1 MYQALQLFLVFF
13 KIGTFTLGSGLAMV
27 PQIQRELVTRRHWL
41 DEDEFIDILAVAQ
54 SAPGPIAV
62 NLAIFLGVRINGAKG
77 LVATMFGSVLP
88 SFIIILMIALLF
100 QGIQNE
106 PLFIA
111 AFKAVKPASVA
122 LILVPV
128 ISIAKRSGVTG
139 WKCLIP
145 VAVALLI
152 TFTPVSPVYVVIVSI
167 ISGIVC
173 YGRKKQ

>member
-13 KIGTFTLGSGLAMV
+13 KIGAFTLGSGLAMV
-27 PQIQRELVTRRHWL
+27 PQIQRELVARRHWL

-62 NLAIFLGVRINGAKG
+62 NLAVFLGLRINGFKG
-77 LVATMFGSVLP
+77 LVATTFGSVLP

-106 PLFIA
+106 PMFIA

-128 ISIAKRSGVTG
+128 VSIAKRSGVTG
-139 WKCLIP
+139 WKFIIP
-145 VAVALLI
+145 VAVASLI
-152 TFTPVSPVYVVIVSI
+152 TFTPVSPVYVVIASI
-167 ISGIVC
+167 VGGITY

>member
-1 MYQALQLFLVFF
+1 MYQALQLFWVFF
-13 KIGTFTLGSGLAMV
+13 KIGAFTLGSGLAMV

-62 NLAIFLGVRINGAKG
+62 NLAVFSGLRIKGFKG
-77 LVATMFGSVLP
+77 LVATTFGSVLP

-106 PLFIA
+106 PVFIA

-128 ISIAKRSGVTG
+128 VSIAKRSGVTG
-139 WKCLIP
+139 WKFLIP

-152 TFTPVSPVYVVIVSI
+152 TFTPVSPVYVVIASI
-167 ISGIVC
+167 VGGIV
-173 YGRKKQ
+173 YYRGRKQ